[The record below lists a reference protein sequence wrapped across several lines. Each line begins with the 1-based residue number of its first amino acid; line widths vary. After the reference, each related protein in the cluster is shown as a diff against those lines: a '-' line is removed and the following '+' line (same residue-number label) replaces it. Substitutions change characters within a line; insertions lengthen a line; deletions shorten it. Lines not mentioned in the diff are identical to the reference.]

1 MFDLALP
8 DRKRPERS
16 PHLRLPAEPSGAV
29 LPAGGALE
37 PLRRQSSVIS
47 FAVWARLLRDTGFGM
62 GFLFRDTGF
71 CPEKGVS
78 RTAEP
83 GFPGFLFRDT
93 PFLPDF
99 PVSRAENDR

>member
-1 MFDLALP
+1 
-8 DRKRPERS
+8 
-16 PHLRLPAEPSGAV
+16 
-29 LPAGGALE
+29 
-37 PLRRQSSVIS
+37 
-47 FAVWARLLRDTGFGM
+47 M

>member
-29 LPAGGALE
+29 LPPGGALE
-37 PLRRQSSVIS
+37 TVCRQSSVIS
-47 FAVWARLLRDTGFGM
+47 FAVWARPLRDTGFVM
-62 GFLFRDTGF
+62 
-71 CPEKGVS
+71 
-78 RTAEP
+78 
-83 GFPGFLFRDT
+83 GFLFRDT

-99 PVSRAENDR
+99 PVSRAENGCFGARPFRDTGF